1 MTRSTQKVSMNA
13 RDKRFAVI
21 TQVLKHDCIIMA
33 KIYRRA
39 GIIDLS
45 ICDLAKLF
53 FDFGSDF
60 HALQTDRTIP
70 VVKIA
75 TNAVK

>member
-33 KIYRRA
+33 KKSR
-39 GIIDLS
+39 IIDLS

-60 HALQTDRTIP
+60 HALQTIP
-70 VVKIA
+70 IVKIA
-75 TNAVK
+75 RNAVK